1 MSKSS
6 KNGVSPLAVIDQ
18 YGVDVA
24 RLHVHFLGGYEDN
37 TPWTFDG
44 ITGITA
50 FLDKV
55 WALQDMIKGDGVSKE
70 HVYDL
75 NRLIKKVSEDYEDLK
90 LNTAISAFM
99 IFIKKIRD
107 DGFITKEELRQ
118 FLILLN
124 PLAPHITSEE
134 YEIVFGKNLIDDK
147 WPEYDEKFLV
157 EDVVNLPI
165 QINGRLSK
173 VIQVSRTI
181 SQDELL
187 SEIEKQYPELYT
199 KDKQIKKVVYV
210 PSRIVNLIF

>member
-1 MSKSS
+1 
-6 KNGVSPLAVIDQ
+6 
-18 YGVDVA
+18 
-24 RLHVHFLGGYEDN
+24 
-37 TPWTFDG
+37 
-44 ITGITA
+44 
-50 FLDKV
+50 
-55 WALQDMIKGDGVSKE
+55 
-70 HVYDL
+70 
-75 NRLIKKVSEDYEDLK
+75 
-90 LNTAISAFM
+90 M

>member
-1 MSKSS
+1 MSICYLWKILI
-6 KNGVSPLAVIDQ
+6 VE
-18 YGVDVA
+18 VDGLNKPRRIRIYKLSA
-24 RLHVHFLGGYEDN
+24 YD
-37 TPWTFDG
+37 TF
-44 ITGITA
+44 TEEER
-50 FLDKV
+50 
-55 WALQDMIKGDGVSKE
+55 ALNEAYKKAAIKE
-70 HVYDL
+70 RATL
-75 NRLIKKVSEDYEDLK
+75 
-90 LNTAISAFM
+90 
-99 IFIKKIRD
+99 KKIRD

-157 EDVVNLPI
+157 EDVVNLTI

>member
-1 MSKSS
+1 
-6 KNGVSPLAVIDQ
+6 
-18 YGVDVA
+18 
-24 RLHVHFLGGYEDN
+24 
-37 TPWTFDG
+37 
-44 ITGITA
+44 
-50 FLDKV
+50 
-55 WALQDMIKGDGVSKE
+55 MIKGDGVSKE